1 MKISLLNL
9 SLLFSIAFN
18 ACSQNKGRVS
28 ESQAQTEDIQSDSFW
43 KNKLSDQ
50 QYYILREKGTEKPYT
65 GKWLMNK
72 DSGYYKCAACGNLLF
87 RSDQKFDS
95 HCGWPSFDEQ
105 ITDGKIITK
114 EDHSHG
120 MDRIEIMCAQCG
132 GHLGHLFDD
141 GPTETGKRYCVNSVS
156 LDFVSASEETILTND
171 TIVLGGG
178 CFWCIEAIYERMN
191 GVISAQSGYSGGD
204 VANPS
209 YKLVCTGN
217 TNHAEVVQIVYDPN
231 VVSLIEIL
239 KVFFSVHNP
248 TTLNQQGADVGTQY
262 RSAIFYRNESQ
273 KKIIDEVINDLSESK
288 IYDMPIVTKVEK
300 FKAFYVAD
308 ITHQDY
314 YENNSN
320 QSYCQ
325 IVIQPKIEKFEKVF
339 KNLLKK

>member
-1 MKISLLNL
+1 MKPSILYL
-9 SLLFSIAFN
+9 SLLLSIAFN
-18 ACSQNKGRVS
+18 ACSQNKGNPTQNQTTAS
-28 ESQAQTEDIQSDSFW
+28 EVQSDSFW
-43 KNKLSDQ
+43 KSKLTDQ
-50 QYYILREKGTEKPYT
+50 QYYILREKGTERPYT

-72 DSGYYKCAACGNLLF
+72 DSGYYKCAACGNALF

-105 ITDGKIITK
+105 IADGKIITK

-141 GPTETGKRYCVNSVS
+141 GPTATGKRYCVNSVS
-156 LDFVSASEETILTND
+156 LDFVSATEVPKMTND

-178 CFWCIEAIYERMN
+178 CFWCIEAIYERMQ
-191 GVISAQSGYSGGD
+191 GVVSAESGYSGGN
-204 VANPS
+204 VSNPS
-209 YKLVCTGN
+209 YKLVCTGT

-239 KVFFSVHNP
+239 KVFFTVHNP
-248 TTLNQQGADVGTQY
+248 TTLNQQGADIGTQY
-262 RSAIFYRNESQ
+262 RSCIFYRNEEQ
-273 KKIIDEVINDLSESK
+273 KNTINEVINELTQSK
-288 IYDMPIVTKVEK
+288 VYDMPIVTKVEP
-300 FKAFYVAD
+300 FSAFYVAD
-308 ITHQDY
+308 INHQDY

-325 IVIQPKIEKFEKVF
+325 VVIQPKIEKFEKVF